1 MRRIWSLM
9 VIVLFITT
17 GCAVLTPSQ
26 VVEVEKF
33 AKATAAYSAM
43 PHEVMKTHAELRSNV
58 KIANASASLKGESA
72 WKQLEDAKKFPEAVE
87 LKAIRAERACN
98 VLKNYGNLLS
108 VLAGDE
114 YTAKLQASAEELGR
128 SLDSA
133 ILKYNDISGKGIGT
147 FGSAVAAGVRGA
159 GGLYIKHRQTTAI
172 KEAVENAEPVVD
184 EMADAISDLLT
195 LYTDS
200 DNGFRLIP
208 KEKED
213 LIQWYKHA
221 GYKGPLSTS
230 RMVMEEVKKADTAIQ
245 LAEQARGS
253 IDKLKS
259 AHKDLAQKLNTKMT
273 LNNAIET
280 VQVFV
285 DEVEAAKELYEKL
298 SQK

>member
-26 VVEVEKF
+26 FVEVEKF

-172 KEAVENAEPVVD
+172 KEAVKNAEPVVD

-208 KEKED
+208 KEKEASFPK
-213 LIQWYKHA
+213 WK
-221 GYKGPLSTS
+221 S
-230 RMVMEEVKKADTAIQ
+230 R
-245 LAEQARGS
+245 
-253 IDKLKS
+253 
-259 AHKDLAQKLNTKMT
+259 
-273 LNNAIET
+273 
-280 VQVFV
+280 
-285 DEVEAAKELYEKL
+285 
-298 SQK
+298 

>member
-114 YTAKLQASAEELGR
+114 YTAKLLSCQEVFFREKATTFPRSAHFRGR
-128 SLDSA
+128 YDFA
-133 ILKYNDISGKGIGT
+133 KGK
-147 FGSAVAAGVRGA
+147 V
-159 GGLYIKHRQTTAI
+159 
-172 KEAVENAEPVVD
+172 
-184 EMADAISDLLT
+184 
-195 LYTDS
+195 TDS
-200 DNGFRLIP
+200 IIP
-208 KEKED
+208 G
-213 LIQWYKHA
+213 H
-221 GYKGPLSTS
+221 S
-230 RMVMEEVKKADTAIQ
+230 
-245 LAEQARGS
+245 
-253 IDKLKS
+253 S
-259 AHKDLAQKLNTKMT
+259 AQC
-273 LNNAIET
+273 
-280 VQVFV
+280 
-285 DEVEAAKELYEKL
+285 
-298 SQK
+298 S